1 MVVLYLTSQCSK
13 LEPKLPEAEQ
23 FEVMKISTDHLMAVP
38 LPDNQKKKMSP
49 EAIKVELS
57 PFRLYVY
64 EGPTVYVCITYVCVC
79 MQNGF
84 FKRIA

>member
-57 PFRLYVY
+57 PFCLYVY
-64 EGPTVYVCITYVCVC
+64 VGSSVYVCMYYICTCEYTKWL
-79 MQNGF
+79 F
-84 FKRIA
+84 